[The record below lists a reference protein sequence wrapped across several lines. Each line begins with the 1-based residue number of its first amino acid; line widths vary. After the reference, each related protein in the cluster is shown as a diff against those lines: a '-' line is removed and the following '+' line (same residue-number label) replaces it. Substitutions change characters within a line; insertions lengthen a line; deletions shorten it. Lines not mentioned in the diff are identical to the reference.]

1 MKISATFVSTIFSL
15 VFLRPS
21 SQEEEPSTRCVCSP
35 QAYSLTLSLSQTCK
49 TDTLANSPGVWT
61 TVCSTDSNFG
71 ADTELTE
78 IIPNVGES
86 LVRRSL
92 SDQMLGGNKER
103 VSRSATDDMVPV
115 KIISIVFAEVRSDG
129 SLVVINKDD
138 THADVDL
145 RNGSVIEFDSIS
157 KELDRDVDINDQLS
171 RVPGGVTI
179 LLVGENSIGELVK
192 TRILWLYDNSCDEV
206 PLAGT
211 GYLGWITVD
220 SCELASNKFCPSQS
234 TGSRTGTLFA
244 KSAKFGKSA
253 GMTTVPNTTLFAKTE
268 KIAKSATAEANIESH
283 DHFSKAT
290 NLHPKSGKAYFFMN
304 ETKSSHSMSAH
315 HNENDM
321 QSYLIERNSGK
332 ASRADLNSKSHRK

>member
-35 QAYSLTLSLSQTCK
+35 QTYSLTLSLSQTCK

-71 ADTELTE
+71 ADTEFTE

-129 SLVVINKDD
+129 SLVVINKDV

-192 TRILWLYDNSCDEV
+192 TRILWLYDNNCDEV

-211 GYLGWITVD
+211 GYLGWITVVRSINTFL
-220 SCELASNKFCPSQS
+220 SCMF
-234 TGSRTGTLFA
+234 
-244 KSAKFGKSA
+244 
-253 GMTTVPNTTLFAKTE
+253 
-268 KIAKSATAEANIESH
+268 
-283 DHFSKAT
+283 
-290 NLHPKSGKAYFFMN
+290 
-304 ETKSSHSMSAH
+304 
-315 HNENDM
+315 
-321 QSYLIERNSGK
+321 
-332 ASRADLNSKSHRK
+332 